1 MRQPRPGLRR
11 RAHAAHRRPR
21 TRLCQASG
29 AEHGGAGGP
38 RSTGRAGIANP
49 DRPVAQVVPRGRH
62 RSAQSGRSRLADGRR
77 GHGRHPGRRPHH
89 PCPRGREDDPRG
101 PDGRRYPASA
111 PTIGSFR
118 AMDFLTELFRRPAIT
133 WWDLLDI
140 LIVSILVYE
149 LLKLIRGTRAVQLA
163 IGIAAIVGLYYLST
177 GLQLETLNWLIRNI
191 IGYVVFAAIVLL
203 QADIRRALVHLGRG
217 RLFRRLEGKNTDDE
231 TVEELV
237 VATTTLSAK
246 KTGAIIVIER
256 AIGLRNYIESGIT
269 LDAQLTYDLLVSIF
283 QPTSPLH
290 DGAVI
295 VQGDR
300 IAAAACFLPLT
311 INPRLNRE
319 LGSRHRAA
327 IGVTEENDS
336 VAIVVSEETG
346 KISGVED
353 GDIEHDIDS
362 ERLRTRIK
370 SVVTQ
375 RRTRGKQRQAGYSF
389 G

>member
-1 MRQPRPGLRR
+1 MDVLTNLLQRP
-11 RAHAAHRRPR
+11 P
-21 TRLCQASG
+21 
-29 AEHGGAGGP
+29 
-38 RSTGRAGIANP
+38 
-49 DRPVAQVVPRGRH
+49 
-62 RSAQSGRSRLADGRR
+62 
-77 GHGRHPGRRPHH
+77 
-89 PCPRGREDDPRG
+89 
-101 PDGRRYPASA
+101 
-111 PTIGSFR
+111 
-118 AMDFLTELFRRPAIT
+118 IT
-133 WWDLLDI
+133 WWDVLDI
-140 LIVSILVYE
+140 AIVSILVYE
-149 LLKLIRGTRAVQLA
+149 LLKLIRGTRAVQMA
-163 IGIAAIVGLYYLST
+163 IGIAAVVGLFYLSQ
-177 GLQLETLNWLIRNI
+177 GFHLETLNWLIRNI
-191 IGYVVFAAIVLL
+191 IGYVVFAVIVLL

-217 RLFRRLEGKNTDDE
+217 RLFRRLEGKSADDD

-237 VATTTLSAK
+237 VAATTLSAK
-246 KTGAIIVIER
+246 KTGAIVVIER

-269 LDAQLTYDLLVSIF
+269 LDANLTYDLLVSIF

-327 IGVTEENDS
+327 IGVTEENDA

-346 KISGVED
+346 KISVVED
-353 GDIEHDIDS
+353 GDLEHDIDS
-362 ERLRTRIK
+362 ERLRVRLK
-370 SVVTQ
+370 QVVTL

>member
-1 MRQPRPGLRR
+1 
-11 RAHAAHRRPR
+11 
-21 TRLCQASG
+21 
-29 AEHGGAGGP
+29 
-38 RSTGRAGIANP
+38 
-49 DRPVAQVVPRGRH
+49 
-62 RSAQSGRSRLADGRR
+62 
-77 GHGRHPGRRPHH
+77 
-89 PCPRGREDDPRG
+89 
-101 PDGRRYPASA
+101 
-111 PTIGSFR
+111 
-118 AMDFLTELFRRPAIT
+118 MDFLNQLLQRPPIT
-133 WWDLLDI
+133 WWDLLDM

-163 IGIAAIVGLYYLST
+163 IGIAAMVGLFYLSQ
-177 GLQLETLNWLIRNI
+177 GFQLETLNWLIRNI

-217 RLFRRLEGKNTDDE
+217 RLFRRLEGKSTDDE

-269 LDAQLTYDLLVSIF
+269 LDAKLTYDLLVSIF

-327 IGVTEENDS
+327 IGVTEENDA

-346 KISGVED
+346 KISVVED

-362 ERLRTRIK
+362 ERLRVRLQ
-370 SVVTQ
+370 SVVTLG
-375 RRTRGKQRQAGYSF
+375 RARGKQRQAGYSF
-389 G
+389 S